1 MNSNVSFNFSVI
13 YPATNMVLTASIF
26 VVVAIAYERYTAVC
40 KPYDHRVMV
49 NTQSTRTR
57 LIKLLAPAFVSTV
70 AINLPKFFETYTVEV
85 SLKVFLF
92 GVSTS

>member
-1 MNSNVSFNFSVI
+1 MSLHFRVI

-40 KPYDHRVMV
+40 NPYDYRATVT
-49 NTQSTRTR
+49 TQSTRTR
-57 LIKLLAPAFVSTV
+57 VIKLLAPAFVLAV

-85 SLKVFLF
+85 SLM
-92 GVSTS
+92 